1 MISSTLL
8 NVDMEEKVFSSVI
21 RWVKHDV
28 AERKKHVSRV
38 SLVAR
43 AKLDPVLLSLTGGI
57 TCRVMPVKVGCFTFH
72 SDQGRDSNLVPHS

>member
-38 SLVAR
+38 SLGAL
-43 AKLDPVLLSLTGGI
+43 AKA
-57 TCRVMPVKVGCFTFH
+57 
-72 SDQGRDSNLVPHS
+72 

>member
-1 MISSTLL
+1 MTRLVLLQVDELISSTLL

-38 SLVAR
+38 S
-43 AKLDPVLLSLTGGI
+43 PVTKATSGGG
-57 TCRVMPVKVGCFTFH
+57 REA
-72 SDQGRDSNLVPHS
+72 QG